1 MKHQV
6 IWNQLSKA
14 FKRSVWI
21 KCERSNYLKDSGKT
35 FLGVVM
41 VNFICQF
48 ACPWVAQ
55 MKRCFCVCLW
65 GCFWVRLTPELVDSD
80 KDYPLQCEW
89 VSSNLRG
96 LNRTKSR
103 GRRNLP
109 PSFCLIAWAGTSPLI
124 FLCTGTGIPSSAPL
138 VLRLL
143 NLAWITHWLSS
154 VSSLQTA
161 DHGHGNQFLIIISF
175 YNSLV
180 SSEEPWLIQEV
191 TLNLG
196 RNLSYWLPT
205 CMLIDIQT
213 FSYTWSSSRIIEL
226 LGKE

>member
-109 PSFCLIAWAGTSPLI
+109 PLSASSLELEHLLSS
-124 FLCTGTGIPSSAPL
+124 SSALGLEFPHQHL
-138 VLRLL
+138 WFSGFWTWPESHTGFPQSPACRQQIMVMGA
-143 NLAWITHWLSS
+143 N
-154 VSSLQTA
+154 SSL
-161 DHGHGNQFLIIISF
+161 
-175 YNSLV
+175 
-180 SSEEPWLIQEV
+180 
-191 TLNLG
+191 
-196 RNLSYWLPT
+196 
-205 CMLIDIQT
+205 
-213 FSYTWSSSRIIEL
+213 
-226 LGKE
+226 